1 MTGRRV
7 MDAFFDRAIVL
18 EKRKVGDDV
27 IEALFLSETRGK
39 FWGKA
44 PAVARS
50 RKRFPAGIEHFALFE
65 TELAQ
70 TSRQKKSGWVS
81 VKMARPLMRYSLTRD
96 LAHYS
101 AAARVTELVNRLLP
115 LSASEDNPEQSSE
128 YRAFFNLLISSY
140 TTLEAAPP
148 ENTDIALVWFEWRM
162 LVLLGYALDP
172 FRCSG
177 CEAKFSDETPAFWC
191 PGQQGLVCTQCFGE
205 QAHECRKLSPPA
217 LLLAQKCAH
226 TPVPGGFG
234 QKVSLPTTT
243 AAALD
248 EIKALL
254 DNQIRPLL
262 TRPLKSDEFNA

>member
-1 MTGRRV
+1 

-18 EKRKVGDDV
+18 EKRKVGDDT

-70 TSRQKKSGWVS
+70 TSRQKKPGWGAI
-81 VKMARPLMRYSLTRD
+81 KMARPLMRYSLTRD

-101 AAARVTELVNRLLP
+101 AAARITELVNRLLP
-115 LSASEDNPEQSSE
+115 LSESGDNPTLSTE
-128 YRAFFNLLISSY
+128 YRGFFNLLISSY
-140 TTLEAAPP
+140 ATLEAAPP
-148 ENTDIALVWFEWRM
+148 ETTDIVLVWFEWRI

-172 FRCSG
+172 FRCPG
-177 CEAKFSDETPAFWC
+177 CEAKFNEETPAFWC
-191 PGQQGLVCTQCFGE
+191 PGQQGLVCSACFGE
-205 QAHECRKLSPPA
+205 GARECRKLSSPA

-243 AAALD
+243 AAAIE
-248 EIKALL
+248 EIKGLL

-262 TRPLKSDEFNA
+262 TRPLKTDAFNPEG